1 MKVGCLQFAPKLGEV
16 HENIRKADSLL
27 EDTSSSELDIL
38 VLPEMAFSGERCFD
52 SSSRLGLVFMITNR
66 LQLS

>member
-27 EDTSSSELDIL
+27 EDTSSSELDLL
-38 VLPEMAFSGERCFD
+38 VLPEMAFSGKRCLD
-52 SSSRLGLVFMITNR
+52 LSPRLGLVFIITNR

>member
-27 EDTSSSELDIL
+27 EDTASSELDLL
-38 VLPEMAFSGERCFD
+38 VLPEMAFSGKQYFNI
-52 SSSRLGLVFMITNR
+52 SS
-66 LQLS
+66 